1 MSKVWVLQ
9 EVENSYEAE
18 STILAIFDCKP
29 TIEAICNVGLRD
41 TAATELQQRSHAEQG
56 TYILDEYEL
65 TEVYLKNKP
74 YEILR
79 KLPE

>member
-18 STILAIFDCKP
+18 STILAIFDCRP
-29 TIEAICNVGLRD
+29 TIEAICNFGLRD
-41 TAATELQQRSHAEQG
+41 AAATELQQRGHAEHG

-65 TEVYLKNKP
+65 TEVFFKNKP
-74 YEILR
+74 YDLLR